1 MVVRLDPPLKPR
13 RGGILYVLL
22 ICRISTVHQDPLSL
36 EDQEALLRRYL
47 AEHYDG
53 QVVIVRV
60 IATQDSGESLDRP
73 ELAEAESLVEGRTID
88 LVLVEDLGRICRRN
102 YAFTFCELAQDHD
115 TRVIAL
121 NDHVDTGR
129 GDWQMNALFTTFKH
143 EASNRDTAH
152 RIRRTLR
159 NRFTQGGIVQTTIYG
174 YIKPPGTKS
183 DAELR
188 KDPAAGPIY
197 EEVFRRLE
205 DGASYSEISD
215 WLNGREIPP
224 GPSCRSGRWDSAMVA
239 RIVRNP
245 ILKGVRQRN
254 RKMSRRINK
263 TGRRRSID
271 APPEELLERV
281 CPHLAFIEPARFDR
295 VNALLARRNARFR
308 RGKDGIDPRKDVP
321 RKRTRWPGQHLHCGI
336 CGRLYRYGGHGQTD
350 HLMCGGAYDYTCW
363 NGVTADGPLA
373 ARKLAD
379 AVLQAVRALPDFDPA
394 FQTMVAEEVERLR
407 GVQGGRRDL
416 LESRQT
422 SIDRQ
427 LANVRAALRE
437 AGPSPSLIEDLRQ
450 LEAQRDGVLG
460 ELADLDR
467 VPKQMI
473 SIPPPAELK
482 QRALDAF
489 ATLAAD
495 SPEFGRLM
503 RQLIPRIAVFPHRLV
518 DGGRIVLRARFPL
531 DLVAL
536 VPEARGL
543 AGLSEVLRRDLAVD
557 LFEPPQRVAFR
568 EPILALKAQGRTE
581 REIAAQLKITQVAV
595 QRAAALTRLMNL
607 QNLDDPYLPLTVP
620 PDDDS
625 KLRRHRHPR
634 YQFRS
639 MMEKTA

>member
-1 MVVRLDPPLKPR
+1 MVVRLDPPLKTR
-13 RGGILYVLL
+13 RSESLHVLL

-36 EDQEALLRRYL
+36 GDQEALLRRYL
-47 AEHYDG
+47 DNHYEG
-53 QVVIVRV
+53 QVGIVDV
-60 IATQDSGESLDRP
+60 IASQGSGESLDRP
-73 ELAEAESLVEGRTID
+73 ELAKAETLIESRTID
-88 LVLVEDLGRICRRN
+88 LVLAEDLGRICRRN
-102 YAFTFCELAQDHD
+102 YAFTSSELAQDHD
-115 TRVIAL
+115 TRLIAL

-129 GDWQMNALFTTFKH
+129 EDWQMHAMFTSFKH

-174 YIKPPGTKS
+174 YIKPPGTKT
-183 DAELR
+183 DAQLR
-188 KDPAAGPIY
+188 KDPAAEPIY
-197 EEVFRRLE
+197 DEMFQRLE
-205 DGASYSEISD
+205 DGASYSAISD
-215 WLNGREIPP
+215 WLTGLEIPT
-224 GPSCRSGRWDSAMVA
+224 GPSCRSGRWTSAMVP

-254 RKMSRRINK
+254 RKMSRRVNK
-263 TGRRRSID
+263 TGRRRSVD
-271 APPEELLERV
+271 APPEELLERS
-281 CPHLAFIEPARFDR
+281 CAHLAFIEPARFDR
-295 VNALLARRNARFR
+295 VNALLARRNARFK
-308 RGKDGIDPRKDVP
+308 RGKDGHDPRKDVP

-373 ARKLAD
+373 ARKLAE

-422 SIDRQ
+422 AIDRQ

-450 LEAQRDGVLG
+450 LETQREQILG

-482 QRALDAF
+482 QRALDAAGGRF
-489 ATLAAD
+489 SRIWPADAATD
-495 SPEFGRLM
+495 SPNRGVPPSSRRRRSHRAPRAVRPGSGGPGPRGPQPGGAERGPVPRPDGRPV
-503 RQLIPRIAVFPHRLV
+503 RTAT
-518 DGGRIVLRARFPL
+518 
-531 DLVAL
+531 
-536 VPEARGL
+536 ARGVSRSDPRPEGPG
-543 AGLSEVLRRDLAVD
+543 AD
-557 LFEPPQRVAFR
+557 
-568 EPILALKAQGRTE
+568 
-581 REIAAQLKITQVAV
+581 
-595 QRAAALTRLMNL
+595 RA
-607 QNLDDPYLPLTVP
+607 
-620 PDDDS
+620 
-625 KLRRHRHPR
+625 
-634 YQFRS
+634 
-639 MMEKTA
+639 